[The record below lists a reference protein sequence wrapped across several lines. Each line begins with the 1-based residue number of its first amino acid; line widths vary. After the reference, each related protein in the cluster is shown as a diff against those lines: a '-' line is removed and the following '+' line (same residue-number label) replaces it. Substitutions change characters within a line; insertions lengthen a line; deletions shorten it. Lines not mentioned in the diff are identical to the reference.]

1 MKQMKILHG
10 GGFSN
15 DEKLEF
21 KILILQN
28 IFEYLQCLIH
38 GMDLLQLN
46 YSDDLDM
53 ELVEI
58 VRSLDLNKLH
68 QEQVDERHWIAA
80 ENIWRDF
87 GIQICYQ
94 RRNEFPLGD
103 NAD

>member
-1 MKQMKILHG
+1 
-10 GGFSN
+10 
-15 DEKLEF
+15 
-21 KILILQN
+21 
-28 IFEYLQCLIH
+28 
-38 GMDLLQLN
+38 
-46 YSDDLDM
+46 M

-68 QEQVDERHWIAA
+68 QEQVDERYWIAA